1 MLRINLHLK
10 GLYVFYK
17 YDLCNPQMLSILLRI
32 MAHVHI
38 EFKNLIVHCERTA
51 NVEII
56 YEMYDVV
63 LLEHIAGKSN
73 SFATI
78 YEYHFG
84 TKISRTS

>member
-1 MLRINLHLK
+1 
-10 GLYVFYK
+10 
-17 YDLCNPQMLSILLRI
+17 MLSILLRI

-38 EFKNLIVHCERTA
+38 EFKNLIVQCECTA

-56 YEMYDVV
+56 YEMYDVD

-78 YEYHFG
+78 YEYHLRVS
-84 TKISRTS
+84 ILRTS

>member
-1 MLRINLHLK
+1 
-10 GLYVFYK
+10 
-17 YDLCNPQMLSILLRI
+17 
-32 MAHVHI
+32 MAHGHI

>member
-1 MLRINLHLK
+1 
-10 GLYVFYK
+10 
-17 YDLCNPQMLSILLRI
+17 

-63 LLEHIAGKSN
+63 LLEHIADKS
-73 SFATI
+73 
-78 YEYHFG
+78 
-84 TKISRTS
+84 K

>member
-1 MLRINLHLK
+1 M
-10 GLYVFYK
+10 
-17 YDLCNPQMLSILLRI
+17 S
-32 MAHVHI
+32 HVHI

-56 YEMYDVV
+56 YEMYNIV

-78 YEYHFG
+78 YEYYLRA
-84 TKISRTS
+84 KISRTS